1 MTNHPSHLTPV
12 DASATCKDANLRSFM
27 PGLVGEQLAT
37 FAENARTW
45 FHNRESIRQIQQQA
59 AHEAAAQHEVMSH
72 KLREASC
79 PSDFMDIQQDMSR
92 YYQDAVGQYWQ
103 QIATTHLQTQME
115 MMAKANHFLSG
126 KTGEQIKAMLN
137 TFHLAMPADSQA
149 SHEKTQQSPIRLAS
163 GKVHNQ

>member
-1 MTNHPSHLTPV
+1 MTNQSSNLTPI
-12 DASATCKDANLRSFM
+12 DTSAARRDANLWSFM
-27 PGLVGEQLAT
+27 PGLGSEQLAT

-59 AHEAAAQHEVMSH
+59 AHEAAAQHEVMSQ

-79 PSDFMDIQQDMSR
+79 PSDFMVIQQDMSR

-115 MMAKANHFLSG
+115 MMAKVNHFLSG
-126 KTGEQIKAMLN
+126 KTGEQIKAMPN
-137 TFHLAMPADSQA
+137 TFKLAMPADSQA
-149 SHEKTQQSPIRLAS
+149 SHEKPQQSLIRLAS
-163 GKVHNQ
+163 GKVHNR